1 MADVQPI
8 VLPLERSLYLANCI
22 TMILYGD
29 NFAQFLSLSARAHAH
44 ARASVLHSGLQLW
57 MFCQSIRYLCKQLP
71 EHRYRQMFY
80 ITYSTL
86 LMVLISIDL
95 ADNISIGQLIWIEHR
110 DYPGGPMGYFAATT
124 TAPFN
129 VLGSAADITVNIL
142 GDGLLVN

>member
-1 MADVQPI
+1 MADLQPI
-8 VLPLERSLYLANCI
+8 ILPLECSLYLANCI

-29 NFAQFLSLSARAHAH
+29 NAWFLSLSAHAHAH
-44 ARASVLHSGLQLW
+44 ASIIHSGLQLW
-57 MFCQSIRYLCKQLP
+57 MFCQSIHYLYRRLP
-71 EHRYRQMFY
+71 EHCHRQMFY